1 MVYFCFQLSHTTN
14 YVSIRYILAV
24 TKVRILYESEHNAPY
39 YFYFGCK
46 GNKKIANKK
55 KKNKNLLIS

>member
-1 MVYFCFQLSHTTN
+1 MC
-14 YVSIRYILAV
+14 YILV
-24 TKVRILYESEHNAPY
+24 ITKVRILHESEHNAPY

-55 KKNKNLLIS
+55 KKKIKNR